1 MVKAVEGDAAFA
13 AGIFKNCFGR
23 GGDFTVVVEE
33 PQCEDS
39 CGSEVV
45 KRVEFKVWSQ
55 LLASWSAV
63 FDKMINTEEF
73 VEQKTAQVVITDFS
87 SGATEIFL
95 RFLYSGIVE
104 GPLETLVEVCAMADK
119 CQVERLHQLCTQ
131 AFQKGLNPDNACQLF
146 AAAARFRLE
155 DLRRMALE
163 EIWVKAE
170 DVLKECP
177 SISPELFEEILA
189 PGLICMSHPD
199 LRVVLQGWSSGRK
212 RKAGEETILSSPLQ
226 PVIERHLERLNSPFG
241 RIWATRTAHR
251 TRISPL
257 PRYLQKPFQEFP
269 GTKRRY
275 NVLFGLL
282 SDGSFR
288 TEELGLSFAKPE
300 AIGGVLRQSS
310 ALLSEFGF
318 NCMDAASR
326 VRLSHGPLLR
336 LGHARA
342 SPLPD
347 LLFRGWCE
355 LASRCRLRKVQD
367 RSRKCANPEP
377 APFLGEVVQARG
389 SGRRLSQQLAHQRNP
404 KGRSSCID
412 RPSHRLARV

>member
-1 MVKAVEGDAAFA
+1 RRRGHD
-13 AGIFKNCFGR
+13 NCFGR

-73 VEQKTAQVVITDFS
+73 VEQKKAQVITDFS

-119 CQVERLHQLCTQ
+119 YQ

-226 PVIERHLERLNSPFG
+226 PVIERHLERLNDEGERHLAAFG
-241 RIWATRTAHR
+241 PHAPRTAPESAHCR
-251 TRISPL
+251 DIFKNLFRS
-257 PRYLQKPFQEFP
+257 FQEQND
-269 GTKRRY
+269 GTMCFLGY
-275 NVLFGLL
+275 FLMVVFGPKSWAFRSRNPKPREEYFGNHRPFSL
-282 SDGSFR
+282 SSDSIAWMLPH
-288 TEELGLSFAKPE
+288 ESVYLMGLSFVLDMPE
-300 AIGGVLRQSS
+300 QVHCRIFCSEDGVSWHLAADSGKSKIEAGS
-310 ALLSEFGF
+310 ALTLSRPPSLVKWFKLEVLEGDFH
-318 NCMDAASR
+318 NN
-326 VRLSHGPLLR
+326 LR
-336 LGHARA
+336 ISGIRRDD
-342 SPLPD
+342 LP
-347 LLFRGWCE
+347 
-355 LASRCRLRKVQD
+355 A
-367 RSRKCANPEP
+367 
-377 APFLGEVVQARG
+377 
-389 SGRRLSQQLAHQRNP
+389 
-404 KGRSSCID
+404 
-412 RPSHRLARV
+412 